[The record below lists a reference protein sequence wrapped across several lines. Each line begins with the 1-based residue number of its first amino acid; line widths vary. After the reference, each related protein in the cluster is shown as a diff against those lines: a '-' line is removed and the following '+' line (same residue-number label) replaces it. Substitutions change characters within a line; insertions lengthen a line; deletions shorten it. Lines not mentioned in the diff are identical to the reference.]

1 MNEEMTA
8 QEKNEAEIQM
18 IENPD
23 LDDRMNKM
31 DQENQMNKTQ
41 DAMTK
46 ELEAIY
52 TNYGIAECKRPKTL
66 DDFEHLYIFI
76 NMECGDIDI
85 NNMNTFRSYNID
97 RNMANAMDT
106 LLDIHGITYNP
117 NSLHDAKRQAKNR
130 WYADESL
137 FERNVVIRESL
148 RKSDDGL
155 AFILVEYERN
165 NPSDKQKH
173 IITKDEVVSWLHMAR
188 ASDDV
193 IFKITGEIP
202 PVYTDEDD
210 CRF

>member
-1 MNEEMTA
+1 MSENENASNNPETI
-8 QEKNEAEIQM
+8 KSLKAEI
-18 IENPD
+18 E
-23 LDDRMNKM
+23 
-31 DQENQMNKTQ
+31 
-41 DAMTK
+41 
-46 ELEAIY
+46 
-52 TNYGIAECKRPKTL
+52 
-66 DDFEHLYIFI
+66 
-76 NMECGDIDI
+76 
-85 NNMNTFRSYNID
+85 
-97 RNMANAMDT
+97 
-106 LLDIHGITYNP
+106 LLDYQNALEGGKYYKLQSRYGYLLDEIAVMEALLKEHGIKYDP
-117 NSLHDAKRQAKNR
+117 NSIYEIKKDGKKYLYDE
-130 WYADESL
+130 ESL
-137 FERNVVIRESL
+137 YERNLVIRESL